1 MKPAIRALMLGCMAL
16 PALAG
21 CEQAARD
28 DGEGNRIRA
37 QFNLY
42 DFEQNFGYAQS
53 VKVGKTLYVSATVAV
68 DAEGRLVGA
77 GDMTTQLEAVY
88 ANLDRTLTANGSGFE
103 HVVRE
108 DIYTTDMEALLAA
121 SAIRFDYYAR
131 NSLPAGTWVQ
141 VDRLVDPGFLV
152 AIAVT
157 AELP

>member
-1 MKPAIRALMLGCMAL
+1 MLGCVA
-16 PALAG
+16 ALALGG
-21 CEQAARD
+21 CEQTAGNG
-28 DGEGNRIRA
+28 GEGNRIRA

-53 VKVGKTLYVSATVAV
+53 VKVGKTLYVSGTVAV
-68 DAEGRLVGA
+68 DAEGRLVGP
-77 GDMTTQLEAVY
+77 GDMATQLEAVY
-88 ANLDRTLTANGSGFE
+88 SNLDRTLAANGSGFE

-108 DIYTTDMEALLAA
+108 DIYTTDMEALLAV

-141 VDRLVDPGFLV
+141 VERLIDPGFLV
-152 AIAVT
+152 EIAVT